1 MTAHLTAVVRVA
13 VRIRPLLPK
22 EVLHHHRVCVR
33 VVPGTGQVM
42 VGEDRCF
49 YFDNAFGPS
58 VSQDEVYESCVHL
71 LVERLVN
78 GENATVFCYGQT
90 GSGKMYTLGGRSQEG
105 GIIDRAA
112 QDLFIYLAEKTK
124 ESDVVDVTVKVSYI
138 EVYKEELRDLLQRE
152 DERGNMGNQLFL
164 PLLIF

>member
-22 EVLHHHRVCVR
+22 EVLHRHRVCVR

-90 GSGKMYTLGGRSQEG
+90 GSGKTYTLGGRSQDEEG

-138 EVYKEELRDLLQRE
+138 EVYKEELRDLTYKL
-152 DERGNMGNQLFL
+152 
-164 PLLIF
+164 

>member
-22 EVLHHHRVCVR
+22 EVLHRHRVCVR

-58 VSQDEVYESCVHL
+58 
-71 LVERLVN
+71 
-78 GENATVFCYGQT
+78 T
-90 GSGKMYTLGGRSQEG
+90 GSGKTYTLGGRSQDEEG

-138 EVYKEELRDLLQRE
+138 EVYKEELRDLLQRQTTHKELHIRE
-152 DERGNMGNQLFL
+152 DERGNTEHMLAEG
-164 PLLIF
+164 P